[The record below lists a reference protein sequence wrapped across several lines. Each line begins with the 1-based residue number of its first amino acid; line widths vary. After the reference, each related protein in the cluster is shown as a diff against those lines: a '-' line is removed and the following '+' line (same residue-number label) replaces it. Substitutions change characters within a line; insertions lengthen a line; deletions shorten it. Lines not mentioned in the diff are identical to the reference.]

1 MSYCKLKYIYHPS
14 IIASSICATIPHSP
28 PRRSAVEY
36 SDFEEAVGA
45 FNPLFHAFSVE
56 LPAIRVGEYH
66 KEKKEGRYRNK
77 EYMPVCSSVAVF
89 LHTLQKTSLK
99 VILCDIYLLGKH
111 RPSPSFAVYIVAA
124 WHNWHIFVEMSSS
137 GRLWEMFHLL
147 NMLH

>member
-1 MSYCKLKYIYHPS
+1 MNCCIVNLCS
-14 IIASSICATIPHSP
+14 IPHSP

-66 KEKKEGRYRNK
+66 KEGRYRNK
-77 EYMPVCSSVAVF
+77 EYKRVCSSTAVF

-99 VILCDIYLLGKH
+99 VILCNIYLLGKY
-111 RPSPSFAVYIVAA
+111 RPSPSFTAYIVAA
-124 WHNWHIFVEMSSS
+124 RHNWHIC
-137 GRLWEMFHLL
+137 
-147 NMLH
+147 